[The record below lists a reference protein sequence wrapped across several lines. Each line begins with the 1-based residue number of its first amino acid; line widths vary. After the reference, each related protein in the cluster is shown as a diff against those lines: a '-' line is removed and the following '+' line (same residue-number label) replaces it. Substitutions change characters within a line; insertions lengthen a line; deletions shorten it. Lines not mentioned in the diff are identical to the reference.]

1 MRIIMFSGKARVGK
15 TTAAKKIAE
24 LAFSAGMKPIF
35 LPFAKPIKDKAAAEG
50 YTKEDAPQEYRAYCQ
65 LMGETKRKDDPDYWI
80 KAWKEELLKQELR
93 EKKDLNE
100 NLKHWERVIIVD
112 DCRYPNEIQTCK
124 ELGAI
129 LCFVSHGGR
138 SIEDEDSDWREH
150 ESETWSNNIEEQGYS
165 EEIDY
170 WLENNLSE
178 RIFEEVIRQE
188 SGELLGIGPNDQD
201 PVKKLAALLDKLI
214 EQLGSDDEKT

>member
-1 MRIIMFSGKARVGK
+1 
-15 TTAAKKIAE
+15 
-24 LAFSAGMKPIF
+24 LAGMKPIF
-35 LPFAKPIKDKAAAEG
+35 LPFAKPIKDKAASEG
-50 YTKEDAPQEYRAYCQ
+50 FTKEEAPQEYRAYCQ
-65 LMGETKRKDDPDYWI
+65 LMGETHRKTDPEYWI
-80 KAWKEELLKQELR
+80 KAWKEELFKQELK
-93 EKKDLNE
+93 EKKDLDE

-112 DCRYPNEIQTCK
+112 DCRYENEVAACK

-150 ESETWSNNIEEQGYS
+150 ESETWSNTVEERGFA
-165 EEIDY
+165 EEVDY

-178 RIFEEVIRQE
+178 KIFEEVVKQE
-188 SGELLGIGPNDQD
+188 SGELLGIGPNNQD

-214 EQLGSDDEKT
+214 EQLGSDDEET

>member
-24 LAFSAGMKPIF
+24 LAFLAGMKPIF

-50 YTKEDAPQEYRAYCQ
+50 YTKENAPQEYRAYCQ

-112 DCRYPNEIQTCK
+112 DCRYQNEIETCK

-150 ESETWSNNIEEQGYS
+150 ESETWSNTVEEQGFS

>member
-1 MRIIMFSGKARVGK
+1 
-15 TTAAKKIAE
+15 
-24 LAFSAGMKPIF
+24 MKPIF

-50 YTKEDAPQEYRAYCQ
+50 YTKEETPKEYRAYCQ
-65 LMGETKRKDDPDYWI
+65 LMGETHRKTDPDHWI
-80 KAWKEELLKQELR
+80 KAWKEELFKQELR
-93 EKKDLNE
+93 EKKDLDE

-112 DCRYPNEIQTCK
+112 DCRYQNEIETCK

-150 ESETWSNNIEEQGYS
+150 ESETWSNTVEEQGFS